1 MARFAYE
8 LEKQR
13 QKMYVKAYVL
23 LCLIIILAGGFFFF
37 QKWTEYDGLRK
48 GLSENENLAAVLKT
62 EVAAASADYEG
73 QKDDFSNLNKQ
84 IEKDL
89 QTVMPGGDQ
98 YTDLTRKID
107 EIEQNLSSATNV
119 FEVSSLDFQ
128 SPIENENYSILPF
141 RMSIRSSATN
151 FVKFLH
157 LIENSGSLTSQLRL
171 MDIPSIRLNFQGNG
185 EQNAEQKIINFT
197 VQINA
202 YYQ

>member
-13 QKMYVKAYVL
+13 QKMYVRAYTV
-23 LCLIIILAGGFFFF
+23 LCLIIVVAGGIFFF
-37 QKWTEYDGLRK
+37 QKWNEYEVLRK
-48 GLSENENLAAVLKT
+48 GLIENENLAATLKT
-62 EVAAASADYEG
+62 DAAAASADYEA
-73 QKDDFSNLNKQ
+73 QKENFGELSKQ
-84 IEKDL
+84 VEKDL

-128 SPIENENYSILPF
+128 NPVKSENYSVLPF

-157 LIENSGSLTSQLRL
+157 LIETSGSLTSQLRL
-171 MDIPSIRLNFQGNG
+171 MDIPSIRLNFQATGN
-185 EQNAEQKIINFT
+185 QSAEQKIINFT

-202 YYQ
+202 YFQ